1 MNKDRL
7 IYIPAGPIANYQNG
21 NMRNRLYYHS
31 LRKDLT
37 NLAFLKHLKFSGFLV
52 SMHQSGTH
60 WLKYMLA
67 VAIAKEYGLPMPQY
81 NHANDI
87 IRGPKDPLIYE
98 NSPHIGSSHSIP
110 HPLLRST
117 IFRSVVR
124 LPRYIVLIRDIRYSL
139 ISNFEKWQSRYNCS
153 FSEYL
158 RGDVKGRRFNND
170 IWWCMRFM
178 NAWGRLIEK
187 YPDDHLSVRYEDL
200 TGNTIHQ
207 VITINNFWGLG
218 VKDEHLEYAIRE
230 STKDK
235 MLLKHDPGRP
245 AGEIRKDARSHE
257 DIFNAEDTD
266 FFNKT
271 CANYLDYSFGYTH
284 PRRGCA

>member
-1 MNKDRL
+1 M
-7 IYIPAGPIANYQNG
+7 YSG
-21 NMRNRLYYHS
+21 YYFHS
-31 LRKDLT
+31 SRKDLT
-37 NLAFLKHLKFSGFLV
+37 NFAFLRHMKYSGFLV

-87 IRGPKDPLIYE
+87 IRGPRDPLLYK
-98 NSPHIGSSHSIP
+98 NSPRLGSSHSIP
-110 HPLLRST
+110 NPLLRST
-117 IFRSVVR
+117 MFRSVFR

-139 ISNFEKWQSRYNCS
+139 ISNYEKWRNRYNCS

-158 RGDVKGRRFNND
+158 RGNVRGRRFNND
-170 IWWCMRFM
+170 IWLCIRFV

-187 YPDDHLSVRYEDL
+187 YPDDHLLVKYEEL
-200 TGNTIHQ
+200 NSETLAQ
-207 VITINNFWGLG
+207 VNRINNFWNL
-218 VKDEHLEYAIRE
+218 DIREAYLNFAIQE

-245 AGEIRKDARSHE
+245 AGEIRMEAKTLEEIATKKDE
-257 DIFNAEDTD
+257 L
-266 FFNKT
+266 FFKQTCKT
-271 CANYLDYSFGYTH
+271 YLKYDFGYNYS
-284 PRRGCA
+284 